1 MVKEAFDKLLNEEFL
16 HLSAFSQSNVPP
28 MMSIL
33 PGEHHIDEGDPWIL
47 WQPWW
52 SNFEVNQEDSDS
64 QYIVHSFIII
74 REVLILT
81 LSIFIAL

>member
-1 MVKEAFDKLLNEEFL
+1 MVKEAFDKLLNEKFL
-16 HLSAFSQSNVPP
+16 HLSVFSEPDVPP

-33 PGEHHIDEGDPWIL
+33 PGEHHIHDSIL

-64 QYIVHSFIII
+64 QYIVQY
-74 REVLILT
+74 
-81 LSIFIAL
+81 IFEDLER